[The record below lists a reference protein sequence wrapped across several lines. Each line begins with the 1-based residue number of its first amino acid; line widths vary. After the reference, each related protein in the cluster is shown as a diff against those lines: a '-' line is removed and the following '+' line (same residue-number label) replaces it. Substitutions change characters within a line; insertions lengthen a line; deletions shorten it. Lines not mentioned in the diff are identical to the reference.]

1 MYRNIDLLSL
11 HGRNPQKYALKVVNV
26 LFTKEEL
33 VRTVFVNPGKNT
45 ASLRTR
51 CEEEVL
57 KIVQSKFIFIF
68 FTLE

>member
-11 HGRNPQKYALKVVNV
+11 HRRNPQKYALKVVNV

-33 VRTVFVNPGKNT
+33 LRTVFVNQGNKR

-51 CEEEVL
+51 CDEEVL

-68 FTLE
+68 FR

>member
-33 VRTVFVNPGKNT
+33 VRTVFVNPGNNT

-51 CEEEVL
+51 CDEEVL
-57 KIVQSKFIFIF
+57 KIVQSKFISF
-68 FTLE
+68 LHKYK

>member
-33 VRTVFVNPGKNT
+33 VRTVFVNPGNNT

-51 CEEEVL
+51 CDEEVL